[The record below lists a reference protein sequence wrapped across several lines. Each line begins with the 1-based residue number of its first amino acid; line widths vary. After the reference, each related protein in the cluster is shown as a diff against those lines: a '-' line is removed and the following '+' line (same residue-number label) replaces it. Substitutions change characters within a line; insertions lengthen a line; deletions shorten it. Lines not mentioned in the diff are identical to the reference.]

1 MEGLFSEIL
10 YRMEKQEATVLV
22 TITASSG
29 STPRG
34 TGSQMLVGRKGR
46 LWGTIGGG
54 AVEGKSIQRAMELL
68 TEQKSELREYPL
80 HVSPTGDIGMVC
92 GGDVTVWLQ
101 YIPADRHGMLFALR
115 RWIAS
120 MKTGP
125 HGLSSLLPEGSPPW

>member
-54 AVEGKSIQRAMELL
+54 AVEGKSI
-68 TEQKSELREYPL
+68 
-80 HVSPTGDIGMVC
+80 
-92 GGDVTVWLQ
+92 
-101 YIPADRHGMLFALR
+101 
-115 RWIAS
+115 
-120 MKTGP
+120 
-125 HGLSSLLPEGSPPW
+125 